1 MLGFSFDYPSM
12 DFEYQ
17 LKTKVHVIAQV
28 KTSKLTLPKSTI
40 YFDFDSAKLKK
51 SEIPKLKV
59 FIRGDRVV
67 IKGYASPEGSEEYNL
82 RLSERRAKS
91 VKKYLERKGIQVE
104 EVKAFG
110 ESLCFEEQKDW
121 WKCRKVEVEL
131 K

>member
-1 MLGFSFDYPSM
+1 MLGFGFDYPSM

-17 LKTKVHVIAQV
+17 LKTKLHVIAQV
-28 KTSKLTLPKSTI
+28 KSSKLTPLRATI

-91 VKKYLERKGIQVE
+91 VKKYLERKGIRVE

-121 WKCRKVEVEL
+121 WKCRKVEVDL

>member
-28 KTSKLTLPKSTI
+28 KTSKLTLPKATI
-40 YFDFDSAKLKK
+40 YFDFDSAKLRK

-67 IKGYASPEGSEEYNL
+67 IKGYASPEGSEED
-82 RLSERRAKS
+82 
-91 VKKYLERKGIQVE
+91 
-104 EVKAFG
+104 F
-110 ESLCFEEQKDW
+110 QK
-121 WKCRKVEVEL
+121 EEL
-131 K
+131 KV